1 MDNHD
6 NHFDYLLQDPRH
18 ERTLI
23 LIFALTDPQI
33 LLNAKF
39 SPQDIDKLV
48 VLGKEKILRQK
59 LLRDIHLKNLSAP
72 WEKHETLSLSVPWP
86 QLRS

>member
-1 MDNHD
+1 MNNLDKP
-6 NHFDYLLQDPRH
+6 FDCILQDIRH

-23 LIFALTDPQI
+23 LILALTNPQI

-39 SPQDIDKLV
+39 SQQDIDKLV

-72 WEKHETLSLSVPWP
+72 
-86 QLRS
+86 